1 MGHDAGIKVNP
12 SLAGLSAVDAQ
23 GRMAR
28 GEMTAREYVEA
39 FIAAI
44 EAREAE
50 VKAFAWFDADHARAQ
65 ADQLDTY
72 RRSGRPVGPLH
83 GLPVALKDVIDTVK
97 IPTENGC
104 GADGGRVPT
113 QDAWIVQAL
122 KAAGAIILGKT
133 IPTELAFMPPGAT
146 TNPHNPAHTP
156 GGSSSGSAAAVA
168 AGFAPLAIGT
178 QTGGSVIRPAAFCG
192 VTGFKP
198 TFGMIPRT
206 GVLSQSPSLDT
217 LGVFARDVTDAAL
230 LTDVLAG
237 HDPADKATTPAPAP
251 RLLATATEAPPLTPV
266 FAFVKT
272 PGWDD
277 IATDETKAAF
287 AELTE
292 ALGGQAFEVPL
303 PDPFNDAEA
312 LRRRINFAEMAK
324 TYHRYTRV
332 IDTLGAPTRA
342 AMEEGA
348 AITAKD
354 YLAALDWR
362 DVLYS
367 AAEEVFEHCDA
378 ILCPAAPGPAPEGL
392 AHTGNS
398 IFNGL
403 WTYLGTPAITLPL
416 FEAENGLPMG
426 VQLVGPRGDDAR
438 RLRTARWL
446 QDWAATASEEETS

>member
-12 SLAGLSAVDAQ
+12 GLADLSAIDAQ

-28 GEMTAREYVEA
+28 GEMTAREYLEA
-39 FIAAI
+39 HIAVI
-44 EAREAE
+44 EAREGE
-50 VKAFAWFDADHARAQ
+50 VKAFAWFDPDFARQ
-65 ADQLDTY
+65 TADQLDMH

-83 GLPVALKDVIDTVK
+83 GVPVALKDVIDTVK

-104 GADGGRVPT
+104 AADADRVPT
-113 QDAWIVQAL
+113 GDAWIVQAL
-122 KAAGAIILGKT
+122 KAAGAVIIGKT
-133 IPTELAFMPPGAT
+133 VTTELAFMHPGAT
-146 TNPHNPAHTP
+146 TNPHNVAHTP

-168 AGFAPLAIGT
+168 AGMVPLAIGT
-178 QTGGSVIRPAAFCG
+178 QTGGSVVRPAAFCG

-198 TFGMIPRT
+198 TFGAIPRT

-217 LGVFARDVTDAAL
+217 LGVFARDVADAAL

-237 HDPADKATTPAPAP
+237 HDPADNATAPAPAP
-251 RLLATATEAPPLTPV
+251 RLLVTATEAPPLKPV

-272 PGWDD
+272 PGWDE

-292 ALGGQAFEVPL
+292 ALGEQAFEVPL
-303 PDPFNDAEA
+303 PAPFNDAEA

-324 TYHRYTRV
+324 SYHRYTRV
-332 IDTLGAPTRA
+332 IDTLGDATRDA
-342 AMEEGA
+342 IKEGA
-348 AITAKD
+348 TITAKD

-362 DVLYS
+362 DVLYA

-426 VQLVGPRGDDAR
+426 VQLVGPRGNDAR
-438 RLRTARWL
+438 LLRSARWL
-446 QDWAATASEEETS
+446 QDWAASASEEETP